1 MNKLLSVIKKLL
13 LTFNWLIFGGIIVGL
28 IIHAYNL
35 DDKSEQT
42 NSVPEWLEPIMS
54 ILSIFSDNQTF
65 NIVMLFAFCVFI
77 VGYVIHMVIQWIF
90 D

>member
-1 MNKLLSVIKKLL
+1 MNKILSVIKKLL
-13 LTFNWLIFGGIIVGL
+13 LNLNWLIFGGIIVGL

-77 VGYVIHMVIQWIF
+77 VGYVIHTVVQWIF

>member
-35 DDKSEQT
+35 DEKSEQT
-42 NSVPEWLEPIMS
+42 NSVPEWLEPIMY

>member
-77 VGYVIHMVIQWIF
+77 VGHVVHTVIQWIF

>member
-35 DDKSEQT
+35 DEESEQT

-65 NIVMLFAFCVFI
+65 NIVILFTFCVFI